1 MNPSQTMPFSHQ
13 WLHNGLILSTC
24 LLCSKVSASA
34 DPKNLKV
41 AEQCH
46 HCNAKPAK
54 LLNQASSGMPVQ
66 NAMPSFRILSFGHD
80 SALLESRAVLLASAG
95 YEVTSVAA
103 LSDLIREF
111 DVQHSD
117 AIVLCHTLTEDETHA
132 ALLLVKSA
140 GRDTPIIHV
149 FTGRLDPVFEFAS
162 PSDHP
167 EELLLALASAVRGVR
182 RPAA

>member
-1 MNPSQTMPFSHQ
+1 MNPSPKVPFSRQ
-13 WLHNGLILSTC
+13 RFHNGLILSTC
-24 LLCSKVSASA
+24 LLCSKVAASA

-54 LLNQASSGMPVQ
+54 LLNQESSGMPFQ
-66 NAMPSFRILSFGHD
+66 NAMPPFRILSFGHD
-80 SALLESRAVLLASAG
+80 SALLDGRAAVLASAG

-103 LSDLIREF
+103 LPDLMREF

-117 AIVLCHTLTEDETHA
+117 AVVLCHTLTEDETHA

-140 GRDTPIIHV
+140 GRDTPIIHI
-149 FTGRLDPVFEFAS
+149 FTGRLDPIFEFAS

-167 EELLLALASAVRGVR
+167 EELLLALASARGVR